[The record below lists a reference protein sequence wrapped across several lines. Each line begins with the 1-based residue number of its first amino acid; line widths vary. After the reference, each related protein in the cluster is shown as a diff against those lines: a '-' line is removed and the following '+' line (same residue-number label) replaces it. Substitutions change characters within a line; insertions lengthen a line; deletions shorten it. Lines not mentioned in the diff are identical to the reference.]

1 MPLSIATALCIR
13 VTYLSITVRGAAR
26 QVLRCSVASFH
37 IGRVF
42 GFGLRCSW
50 YLCGRHSQPPMAA
63 FQVIWNP
70 RKCWTATRILMNS
83 NALSLSNCRGPS
95 DKGRPVARCQVLV
108 DPVLQ
113 NLGWRLG
120 CSRPRTSSV
129 QLNDTHSGLVYLSVG
144 YLIASCTLSNIVEP
158 KLHQREMKWPLLP
171 RHTKGPRANGQ
182 WAPTCRIFT
191 QQWRSEAARG

>member
-13 VTYLSITVRGAAR
+13 VTYLSITVRAAAR

-171 RHTKGPRANGQ
+171 RHTRKRDLV
-182 WAPTCRIFT
+182 
-191 QQWRSEAARG
+191 